1 MKAAL
6 LRLLSVWIVLGL
18 LTGAVVV
25 ARPLYVLDLATALA
39 RADSRLQPAHVIA
52 GDERWAFDEGGR
64 GATLVLLHGFAG
76 SRADWYAT
84 IAKLPHRFH
93 LIVPD
98 LPGWGESERLPDA
111 DYGVDAQVERLAA
124 FFRAKRLKD
133 VHLVGHSMG
142 GHIAGVFAARHPE
155 WVKSLTLVAPSGVKF
170 VPNEFAS
177 RIVEGELPF
186 NLHDRRDW
194 DQLMAQAFVSQ
205 PMLPRRTV
213 DALIAQNVAEHDFLA
228 STLQRLRSD
237 DQAFLLETAL
247 DRLRTPVHVVW
258 CRQDKMLDVS
268 SVDTLREKLPRA
280 RYSVVERGCGHMPMI
295 ELPRDMAMLLVSH
308 VDVASSPTAARV
320 FDSHWH

>member
-1 MKAAL
+1 M
-6 LRLLSVWIVLGL
+6 LGL

-39 RADSRLQPAHVIA
+39 RADSRLQPAHVMA

-111 DYGVDAQVERLAA
+111 DYGVEAQVERLAA
-124 FFRAKRLKD
+124 FFRAKQLKD

-155 WVKSLTLVAPSGVKF
+155 SVKSLTLVAASGVTF
-170 VPNEFAS
+170 EPNDFARS
-177 RIVEGELPF
+177 ILDGAVPF
-186 NLHDRRDW
+186 NISSRGDW
-194 DQLMAQAFVSQ
+194 DRLMAQAFVSQ

-228 STLQRLRSD
+228 STLRRLRSAE
-237 DQAFLLETAL
+237 QAFLLEAEL
-247 DRLRTPVHVVW
+247 DRLRVPVHVVW
-258 CRQDKMLDVS
+258 CRQDRMLDVS
-268 SVDTLREKLPRA
+268 SIDAIRAKLPQA
-280 RYSVVERGCGHMPMI
+280 RYSVLEHGCGHMPMI
-295 ELPRDMAMLLVSH
+295 ERPRDTALLLASH
-308 VDVASSPTAARV
+308 VDVASSLAAARA
-320 FDSHWH
+320 FQSHGH